1 MSTVRKSTVV
11 FCCQKRNGFTLISL
25 LIALAA
31 VIAIGTSVIFV
42 GKNVLD
48 NGRYNAARANVA
60 SISMAVSQYKFD
72 METYPQSLQALTV
85 QVGQYGP
92 WLSNDDLTDPWN
104 NNYQYTFNEATNT
117 FAVWS
122 YGPDGANASG
132 NNPTEF
138 AGDDIGIVGH

>member
-48 NGRYNAARANVA
+48 NGRYNAAKANVA

-85 QVGQYGP
+85 QVEQYGP
-92 WLSNDDLTDPWN
+92 WLSNDDLTDPWGR
-104 NNYQYTFNEATNT
+104 NYQYTFNEATNT

-122 YGPDGANASG
+122 YGPDGTNASG

-138 AGDDIGIVGH
+138 SGDDIGVVGH

>member
-92 WLSNDDLTDPWN
+92 WLSNDDLTDPWDR
-104 NNYQYTFNEATNT
+104 NYQYTFNEATNT

-122 YGPDGANASG
+122 YGPDGTNASG